1 MKNSNN
7 SLILDIDHGYGNIKT
22 ANKTFSTG
30 VYVSDT
36 EPTFKENLLTWNE
49 KYYTI
54 GEGHKE
60 FVADKIQDMDYY
72 VLTLAAVAYE
82 LRARGLREAK
92 VHLAAGLPLTWLTA
106 QKEAFRSY
114 LLQNKEVEF
123 SFNGIDYRVEF
134 TGADIFPQGFAA
146 VADRL
151 YEFSGTNMLCDIDKQ
166 NDEPEIVDYKEKLTV
181 LQYALVQYTNPDEND
196 IPESIIEAFV
206 EKIVAKKDGFD
217 WYLRFDGDPNDPLH
231 LKTEGRRRQNSS
243 VSTVGGHLPTT
254 PFGDAGGCYRNKT
267 SKVFRSFI
275 QFQLFIKI
283 KFKYRKTAGITEL
296 VHKLFV

>member
-1 MKNSNN
+1 MKNSND
-7 SLILDIDHGYGNIKT
+7 SLILGIDHGYGNIKT

-36 EPTFKENLLTWNE
+36 EPAFKENLLTWNG

-123 SFNGIDYRVEF
+123 SFNGIDYKVEF

-146 VADRL
+146 IADRIH
-151 YEFSGTNMLCDIDKQ
+151 EFSGTNMLCDIG
-166 NDEPEIVDYKEKLTV
+166 NGT
-181 LQYALVQYTNPDEND
+181 DEND
-196 IPESIIEAFV
+196 RMIWIYEFTADAVGSVTFEIIASDENGFTSESVYASADVKDVAENTPETPD
-206 EKIVAKKDGFD
+206 DGETD
-217 WYLRFDGDPNDPLH
+217 
-231 LKTEGRRRQNSS
+231 
-243 VSTVGGHLPTT
+243 TT
-254 PFGDAGGCYRNKT
+254 PDNSCCFMK
-267 SKVFRSFI
+267 FISFI
-275 QFQLFIKI
+275 CNF
-283 KFKYRKTAGITEL
+283 FKKLINILRTISTFVMGGITA
-296 VHKLFV
+296 